1 MMKYLVKHKENGQEI
16 ILDHT
21 QINDM
26 EYDTTDNIIV
36 FDLNMEA
43 YLLINDE
50 I

>member
-1 MMKYLVKHKENGQEI
+1 MKYLVKHKENGQEI

-26 EYDTTDNIIV
+26 VYNMTNNIIV

-43 YLLINDE
+43 YLLINDDL
-50 I
+50 